1 MKENKIK
8 PILTQRKS
16 IITADG
22 QNLTNQGLTT
32 KLMSGQVIKVAM
44 TAKRSPKKKSVLQAA
59 QEYNS
64 QQQISPD
71 RK

>member
-22 QNLTNQGLTT
+22 QSLTNQGLTT

-44 TAKRSPKKKSVLQAA
+44 TAKRSPKKQSVLQAA

>member
-1 MKENKIK
+1 MKENNIK

-22 QNLTNQGLTT
+22 QSLTNQGLTT

-59 QEYNS
+59 QGYNS

>member
-1 MKENKIK
+1 MKENNIK

-22 QNLTNQGLTT
+22 QSLTNQGLTT

-44 TAKRSPKKKSVLQAA
+44 TAKRSPKKKSVL
-59 QEYNS
+59 
-64 QQQISPD
+64 
-71 RK
+71 